1 MNPFKKGDVVEVV
14 ESRDTVIINDGEVY
28 TVVED
33 HEYWVRIE
41 CPTIADGYIGGWEPM
56 RFKLV
61 EEAKQEPPKPPS
73 FKNFLSPM
81 CRVEMRGYG
90 IVMFDGTYFVA
101 KSSIA
106 CRAASYTSGDGRYK
120 KDDSEFRCF
129 DILRVYKSPD
139 HGYGYPLLE
148 DKGELLWESPEIV
161 TKRKEKDEKIAFKQI
176 EINMAQR
183 KLDELVKQLKEIE

>member
-1 MNPFKKGDVVEVV
+1 MGPFKKGDKVVFKSDAGNEKTMH
-14 ESRDTVIINDGEVY
+14 TVRWCNSCGDVTLEERGECFVY
-28 TVVED
+28 SQF
-33 HEYWVRIE
+33 I
-41 CPTIADGYIGGWEPM
+41 
-56 RFKLV
+56 LV
-61 EEAKQEPPKPPS
+61 EPPKPPS
-73 FKNFLSPM
+73 FKENSFKSFLSPM